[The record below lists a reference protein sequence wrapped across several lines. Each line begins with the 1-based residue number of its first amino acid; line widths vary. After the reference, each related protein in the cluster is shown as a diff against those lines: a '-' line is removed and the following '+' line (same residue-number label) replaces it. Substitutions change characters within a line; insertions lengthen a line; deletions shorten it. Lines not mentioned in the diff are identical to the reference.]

1 MNRFEP
7 LFTPRLVL
15 RPLCSE
21 DAEDLLAYRKLKEVH
36 QYQGF
41 HPLTLEDVF
50 AFLSGLSPQP
60 NVPETWFQLG
70 IHAREDDR
78 LAGDLGIH
86 FLEDPEQAE
95 IGFSL
100 APSQQKKGYA
110 LEASKAALH
119 ALFTLWGM
127 HRVIASVDPRNVA
140 SIRLLQKLGMRK
152 EAHFRKSYRLEEGWG
167 DDCIYAILREEW
179 SGLDHGL

>member
-7 LFTPRLVL
+7 LLTPRLIL

-21 DAEDLLAYRKLKEVH
+21 DAEDLLAYRRLKEVY

-41 HPLTLEDVF
+41 HPRTLEDVF
-50 AFLSGLSPQP
+50 AFLSGLSPHP
-60 NVPETWFQLG
+60 NVPDTWFQLG
-70 IHAREDDR
+70 IRTRDSN
-78 LAGDLGIH
+78 LLVGDLGIH
-86 FLEDPEQAE
+86 FLEDPAQAE

-100 APSQQKKGYA
+100 VPSQQKKGYA

-127 HRVIASVDPRNVA
+127 HRVIASVDPRNES
-140 SIRLLQKLGMRK
+140 SILLLQKLGMRK

-167 DDCIYAILREEW
+167 DDCIYAILCEEW
-179 SGLDHGL
+179 PGLDIGS